1 MPASSACPTP
11 DQLRAL
17 LDGSLSEAE
26 QTSLNQHFESCE
38 SCQRALETLVVGR
51 ESWDGVARRLA
62 NADGPAT
69 PALAD
74 AMASAK
80 QPADTITSVGG
91 AGSDVDQP
99 QVAGFRRRLTPRAGQ
114 V

>member
-1 MPASSACPTP
+1 
-11 DQLRAL
+11 
-17 LDGSLSEAE
+17 
-26 QTSLNQHFESCE
+26 
-38 SCQRALETLVVGR
+38 
-51 ESWDGVARRLA
+51 LA